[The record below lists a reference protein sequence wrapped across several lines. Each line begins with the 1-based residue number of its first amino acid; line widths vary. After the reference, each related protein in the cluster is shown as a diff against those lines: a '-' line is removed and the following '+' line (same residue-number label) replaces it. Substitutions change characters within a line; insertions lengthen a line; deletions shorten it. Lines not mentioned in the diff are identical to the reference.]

1 MEYRRPVTLI
11 NDRKAEN
18 LADGLHDHPSVTVI
32 SRDRMKAYID
42 AARAGAPGATQVA
55 DRFHL
60 VQNLAEVLDQV
71 FSAHGSALKVVREA
85 ISAEPV
91 TGGEG
96 TVAVPVPPIVP
107 TAIEEAR
114 AEQRRA
120 RRLAH
125 YEQVWVL
132 HRQGRSNRTLA
143 RQLGSG
149 RMTVVRYLQAPHVSR
164 A

>member
-1 MEYRRPVTLI
+1 MI
-11 NDRKAEN
+11 QK
-18 LADGLHDHPSVTVI
+18 PSDFKTHLF
-32 SRDRMKAYID
+32 ID

-60 VQNLAEVLDQV
+60 LQNLAEVLDQV
-71 FSAHGSALKVVREA
+71 FSAHGSALKAIREA

-96 TVAVPVPPIVP
+96 TVAVLVPPTVP

-125 YEQVWVL
+125 NSVPTDV
-132 HRQGRSNRTLA
+132 
-143 RQLGSG
+143 
-149 RMTVVRYLQAPHVSR
+149 TVTIMWPRKWACLRFEPILNVVHYRWE
-164 A
+164 